1 MTVEDFIKTSLP
13 KSKQTL
19 SRDAV
24 EVLVRLAFEEGRKQS
39 DTHRAADFAEEERE
53 RLHGP
58 MFI

>member
-1 MTVEDFIKTSLP
+1 MDWQLESFIDEHFP
-13 KSKQTL
+13 KDQKEF

-24 EVLVRLAFEEGRKQS
+24 IILMKLVWKKAKKAE
-39 DTHRAADFAEEERE
+39 RANAAEEERE

>member
-1 MTVEDFIKTSLP
+1 MDWRLESFVDEHLP
-13 KSKQTL
+13 KNQKEF

-24 EVLVRLAFEEGRKQS
+24 IILMKMLWKEAKKAE
-39 DTHRAADFAEEERE
+39 RANAAEEERE